1 MKSERMGKEW
11 KERRGRGGGA
21 TEGGKTI
28 RMRGGRKCENVEGGM
43 R

>member
-1 MKSERMGKEW
+1 MGKEW
-11 KERRGRGGGA
+11 KEGRGGA
-21 TEGGKTI
+21 TEGGKAI